1 MAKFKDII
9 GQEQIKGHLQSA
21 ITMDKVSHAYILHGE
36 LGAYK
41 VYEDEQHT
49 VYELTDLFYT
59 DLDAYIDFFL
69 TTRSDI
75 HFDEQIRK
83 RVHSIYDYYKV
94 KDNLTDA
101 FYYNLP

>member
-1 MAKFKDII
+1 M
-9 GQEQIKGHLQSA
+9 
-21 ITMDKVSHAYILHGE
+21 
-36 LGAYK
+36 
-41 VYEDEQHT
+41 
-49 VYELTDLFYT
+49 TDLFYT

-69 TTRSDI
+69 ATRSDI